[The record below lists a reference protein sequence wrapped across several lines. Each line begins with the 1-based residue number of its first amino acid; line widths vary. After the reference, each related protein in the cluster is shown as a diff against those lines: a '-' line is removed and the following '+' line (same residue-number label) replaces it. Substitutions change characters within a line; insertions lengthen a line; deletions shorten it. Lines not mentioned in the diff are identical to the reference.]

1 MDTRLDLSP
10 LDPDEDPA
18 WRERLVGSV
27 MSQVRTAPT
36 PRARLGLSRADPVS
50 DLLSLTRPAL
60 TAASIAAAAAL
71 IAVALSARGR
81 DGHAGRAASAQD
93 DRFALAEAVGLP
105 GPVAGW
111 VEGGRAPSAGEVLAA
126 VRGY

>member
-18 WRERLVGSV
+18 WRERLVRSV
-27 MSQVRTAPT
+27 MSQVRAASA
-36 PRARLGLSRADPVS
+36 PRAQVPVSRADLLF
-50 DLLSLTRPAL
+50 DLLSLARPAL
-60 TAASIAAAAAL
+60 AAASLAAAAAL
-71 IAVALSARGR
+71 IAAGLGVRGR
-81 DGHAGRAASAQD
+81 DGHAGPAASAQR
-93 DRFALAEAVGLP
+93 DRFAIAEAVGLP